1 MNHPVYVAGCP
12 DYEKDHVK
20 AAVERIFTELQ
31 LDDLI
36 HPNMNVVIKPNLV
49 MKSKPEAAIIT
60 HPAIVAAVGK
70 RVKALGANV
79 TIAESA
85 GGLYNTPALKSTY
98 SGCGYEAMAERTGLR
113 LNMDCSYG
121 NMECPEG
128 LRCKSFPVI
137 DPIRNCD
144 LLINIAKLKSH
155 CLTGMSGGVKNLFGS
170 VPGLQKPEFHCRF
183 PDKKDFGMMLTD
195 LCETVK
201 PSITIVDA
209 VVAME
214 GNGPSGGRP
223 RQVGVLLGGRNPYSV
238 DLIGARLMAMEPSDI
253 FMLQSAME
261 RGLCPHSAEEVIHLG
276 DNYKQFIV
284 QDFLQ
289 PESKSND
296 FIDRVPKPLRPLAE
310 KLATPKPKIRAA
322 DCVGC
327 GKCAESCP
335 QHTITIINRKAVI
348 SYVKCIKCF
357 CCHEMCPAKA
367 IDIKRFSLFRLM
379 SGSLK
384 K

>member
-1 MNHPVYVAGCP
+1 MNSPVYVAKCD
-12 DYEKDHVK
+12 DYQKEHLTK
-20 AAVERIFTELQ
+20 AIDQIFTALRLDEL
-31 LDDLI
+31 I
-36 HPNMNVVIKPNLV
+36 RPNMNVVIKPNLV

-60 HPAIVAAVGK
+60 HPAVVAAVGT
-70 RVKALGANV
+70 RVQSLGAKV

-85 GGLYNTPALKSTY
+85 GGLYNTASLKSSY
-98 SGCGYEAMAERTGLR
+98 SVCGYEKMAAETGLH
-113 LNMDCSYG
+113 LNMDCGYQ
-121 NMECPEG
+121 NAEAPHG
-128 LRCKSFPVI
+128 LRCKSFPII

-144 LLINIAKLKSH
+144 LLIDIAKLKSH
-155 CLTGMSGGVKNLFGS
+155 CLTGMSGAVKNLFGS

-183 PDKKDFGMMLTD
+183 PDKRDFGMMLTD
-195 LCETVK
+195 LCETVR
-201 PSITIVDA
+201 PQITIVDA
-209 VVAME
+209 IVTME

-223 RQVGVLLGGRNPYSV
+223 RPMGVVLGGRNPYNV
-238 DLIGARLMAMEPSDI
+238 DLIGARLMVMEPSEI

-261 RGLCPHSAEEVIHLG
+261 RGLCPDSPDKVTVLG
-276 DNYKQFIV
+276 QDYQQFIV
-284 QDFLQ
+284 KDFLQ

-296 FIDRVPKPLRPLAE
+296 FIARVPKPLRPLAE
-310 KLATPKPKIRAA
+310 KLATPRPKIRTS

-335 QHTITIINRKAVI
+335 QHTIQITNKKAVI
-348 SYVKCIKCF
+348 SYNQCIKCF